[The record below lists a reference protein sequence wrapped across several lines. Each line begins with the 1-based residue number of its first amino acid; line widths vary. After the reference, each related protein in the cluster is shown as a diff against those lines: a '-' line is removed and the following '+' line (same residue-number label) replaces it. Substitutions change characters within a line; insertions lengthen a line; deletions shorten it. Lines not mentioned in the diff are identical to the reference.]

1 MTEIWKYIQT
11 LLAMIGGAL
20 GYFLGGFDGLFAVL
34 AMMIVVDYIT
44 GVMVAIKEKR
54 VSSKIG
60 FTGICRKILILLFV
74 GIANMLDM
82 HVVGSGSMLRT
93 ATIFFYVSNEGISI
107 LENAANLGLPVP
119 RKIKEILEQ
128 LHDRSEKD
136 K

>member
-107 LENAANLGLPVP
+107 LENATNLGLPVP

>member
-11 LLAMIGGAL
+11 LLALIGGAL

-107 LENAANLGLPVP
+107 LENATNLGLPVP
-119 RKIKEILEQ
+119 GRIKEILEQ

>member
-11 LLAMIGGAL
+11 LLAMIGGTL

-60 FTGICRKILILLFV
+60 FAGICRKILILLFV

-82 HVVGSGSMLRT
+82 YIVGSGSMLRT

-107 LENAANLGLPVP
+107 LENATNLGLPVP

>member
-11 LLAMIGGAL
+11 LLALIGGAL

-82 HVVGSGSMLRT
+82 YIVGSGSMLRT

-107 LENAANLGLPVP
+107 LENATNLGLPVP

>member
-11 LLAMIGGAL
+11 LLALVGGAL

-82 HVVGSGSMLRT
+82 YIVGSGSMLRT

-107 LENAANLGLPVP
+107 LENATNLGLPVP
-119 RKIKEILEQ
+119 AKIKEILEQ
-128 LHDRSEKD
+128 LHNRSETD

>member
-11 LLAMIGGAL
+11 LLAMIGGTL

-107 LENAANLGLPVP
+107 LENATNLGLPVP

>member
-1 MTEIWKYIQT
+1 
-11 LLAMIGGAL
+11 
-20 GYFLGGFDGLFAVL
+20 
-34 AMMIVVDYIT
+34 MMIVVDYIT

-82 HVVGSGSMLRT
+82 HIVGSGSMLRT

-107 LENAANLGLPVP
+107 LENATNLGLPVP

>member
-11 LLAMIGGAL
+11 LLALLGGAL

-44 GVMVAIKEKR
+44 GVMVAIKEKH

-74 GIANMLDM
+74 GISNMLDM
-82 HVVGSGSMLRT
+82 YIVGSGSMLRT

-107 LENAANLGLPVP
+107 LENATKLGLPVP
-119 RKIKEILEQ
+119 GRIKEILEQ

>member
-60 FTGICRKILILLFV
+60 FAGICRKILILLFV

-82 HVVGSGSMLRT
+82 YIVGSGSMLRT

-107 LENAANLGLPVP
+107 LENATNLGLPVP

>member
-34 AMMIVVDYIT
+34 AMMIVVDYVT

-60 FTGICRKILILLFV
+60 FAGICRKILILLFV

-82 HVVGSGSMLRT
+82 YIVGSGSMLRT

-107 LENAANLGLPVP
+107 LENATNLGLPVP

>member
-60 FTGICRKILILLFV
+60 FAGICRKILILLFV

-82 HVVGSGSMLRT
+82 YIVGSGSMLRT

-107 LENAANLGLPVP
+107 LENATNLGLTVP
-119 RKIKEILEQ
+119 GKIKEILEQ

>member
-1 MTEIWKYIQT
+1 MTEIWKYIQA
-11 LLAMIGGAL
+11 LLAMIGGTL

-82 HVVGSGSMLRT
+82 YIVGSGSMLRT

-107 LENAANLGLPVP
+107 LENATNLGLPVP

>member
-82 HVVGSGSMLRT
+82 YIVGSGSMLRT

-107 LENAANLGLPVP
+107 LENATNLGLPVP

>member
-1 MTEIWKYIQT
+1 
-11 LLAMIGGAL
+11 
-20 GYFLGGFDGLFAVL
+20 
-34 AMMIVVDYIT
+34 MMIVVDYIT

-82 HVVGSGSMLRT
+82 YIVGSGSMLRT

-107 LENAANLGLPVP
+107 LENATNLGLPVP

>member
-1 MTEIWKYIQT
+1 MVEIWKYIQT

-107 LENAANLGLPVP
+107 LENATNLGLPVP

>member
-11 LLAMIGGAL
+11 LIAMIGGEL

-107 LENAANLGLPVP
+107 LENATNLGLPVP
-119 RKIKEILEQ
+119 IKIKEILEQ